1 VGRSA
6 FILPAS
12 LLLLLA
18 ACATTYQ
25 TPGFFGLTA
34 ISAQA
39 AQDEERLK
47 ERQRKVQSDI
57 KQAEKDLQESSRR
70 VQRLSN
76 RLETAESEL
85 RGARSYLSEV
95 QGELAAARERA
106 TRIAGQLEQAEQ
118 RLETA
123 TNRVRKARRKVD
135 QQRDDVRDTVI
146 TFATTGD
153 PRIASLGALL
163 NSRSLEE
170 VMINQTANQLV
181 VDVQFQSLHDL
192 QDAEE
197 ALRKRRQQV
206 REARNAVQEKKDE
219 ADAQVQRTEQLVG
232 RASAARDEVDRL
244 VNRTAK
250 ARREARQARAA
261 DREALAALEA
271 REARIRRQILAARA
285 APTVHTGR
293 ASGYLH
299 IPVNGRR
306 TSPFGYRVHP
316 IYGYYGLH
324 DGVDFA
330 APCGT
335 PLWAGADGRV
345 VHAYY
350 DQVYGYRIF
359 LDVGRVNGDRLTLVY
374 NHMPRLAARVGQT
387 FTRGSVV
394 GHVGTTG
401 WSTGCHL
408 HFTVLRNGQP
418 VNPETYL

>member
-1 VGRSA
+1 VRFFPSA
-6 FILPAS
+6 EGIAS
-12 LLLLLA
+12 SLRTRIRARRAVPLLVLVLA
-18 ACATTYQ
+18 
-25 TPGFFGLTA
+25 
-34 ISAQA
+34 SAAFLVPHA
-39 AQDEERLK
+39 AQERQQATAQLVSEDEERLK

-244 VNRTAK
+244 VCK
-250 ARREARQARAA
+250 
-261 DREALAALEA
+261 ALE
-271 REARIRRQILAARA
+271 RLLSYITKEHVLPVQGLPILHLKSRPEAICRLYVYRFHR
-285 APTVHTGR
+285 
-293 ASGYLH
+293 SGH
-299 IPVNGRR
+299 INR
-306 TSPFGYRVHP
+306 F
-316 IYGYYGLH
+316 
-324 DGVDFA
+324 
-330 APCGT
+330 
-335 PLWAGADGRV
+335 W
-345 VHAYY
+345 
-350 DQVYGYRIF
+350 IF
-359 LDVGRVNGDRLTLVY
+359 EFRFSIALFVEQQD
-374 NHMPRLAARVGQT
+374 
-387 FTRGSVV
+387 
-394 GHVGTTG
+394 
-401 WSTGCHL
+401 
-408 HFTVLRNGQP
+408 
-418 VNPETYL
+418 